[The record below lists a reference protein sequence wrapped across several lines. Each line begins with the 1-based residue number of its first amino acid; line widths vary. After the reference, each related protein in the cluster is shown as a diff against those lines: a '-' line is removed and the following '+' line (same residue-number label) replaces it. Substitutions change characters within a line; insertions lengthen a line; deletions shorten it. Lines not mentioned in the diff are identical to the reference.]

1 MTKIMIL
8 KFVIS
13 FISNPKTPSTIAIAI
28 LSRIPEA
35 INLPKLNFLINAIK
49 LPVSMKL
56 LYLQA

>member
-8 KFVIS
+8 KFGVS
-13 FISNPKTPSTIAIAI
+13 FISSPKTPSTIAIAI